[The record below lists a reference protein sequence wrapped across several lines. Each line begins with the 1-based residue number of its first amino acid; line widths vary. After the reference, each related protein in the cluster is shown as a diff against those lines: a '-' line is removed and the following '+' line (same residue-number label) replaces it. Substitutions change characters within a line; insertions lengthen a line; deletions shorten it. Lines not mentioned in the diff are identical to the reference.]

1 MCWQPYRQ
9 SCYSHIHT
17 DIANNVT
24 KHDCLSYAGVYMY
37 AMQEQNL
44 ATGKGLVFT
53 RWTWF
58 TNPLHA
64 VGQLWSACFVLAV
77 LRMTTTT
84 LVSTW

>member
-1 MCWQPYRQ
+1 MALVVGRLPC
-9 SCYSHIHT
+9 
-17 DIANNVT
+17 
-24 KHDCLSYAGVYMY
+24 DCGLLATGVYMY
-37 AMQEQNL
+37 AMQEENL

-64 VGQLWSACFVLAV
+64 FGGIWSACLVLAI
-77 LRMTTTT
+77 LRMTTTI